1 LESGRMTHAL
11 PRAALMELIPEHM
24 TGELVNES

>member
-1 LESGRMTHAL
+1 MTHAL